1 MSAASPLPRSPVPP
15 PLRLVGDAPP
25 TPGTESV
32 APGTP
37 PGVLRSLRSDRLST
51 FRTEHEVP
59 HYGEFETPEQF
70 LELRRQAEAKGLPT
84 YILGNGSNT
93 LFLRRTVRSAVLR
106 NRLRQELRDL
116 GDGRVEVS
124 SSVPIM
130 RVLRHCE
137 QRSLTSFYFLAS
149 VPATIGGAIAM
160 NAGLGSGPTILDF
173 VESVT
178 SIEDGREVVR
188 HQHEI
193 ERRHRWTIFTG
204 VHDRLITKVVF
215 RFEPTSLEESPIRER
230 IDWARDHQDLAVPNC
245 GSVFRESWGPIL
257 RRARALPPWG
267 LRWPG
272 FRAQYSRKVNNWISC
287 RSRSSLP
294 VVILIRAVQLAHLL
308 VGRRARTEIIQV
320 R

>member
-116 GDGRVEVS
+116 GE
-124 SSVPIM
+124 
-130 RVLRHCE
+130 
-137 QRSLTSFYFLAS
+137 
-149 VPATIGGAIAM
+149 
-160 NAGLGSGPTILDF
+160 
-173 VESVT
+173 
-178 SIEDGREVVR
+178 
-188 HQHEI
+188 
-193 ERRHRWTIFTG
+193 
-204 VHDRLITKVVF
+204 
-215 RFEPTSLEESPIRER
+215 
-230 IDWARDHQDLAVPNC
+230 
-245 GSVFRESWGPIL
+245 
-257 RRARALPPWG
+257 
-267 LRWPG
+267 
-272 FRAQYSRKVNNWISC
+272 
-287 RSRSSLP
+287 
-294 VVILIRAVQLAHLL
+294 
-308 VGRRARTEIIQV
+308 GRRVACHRV
-320 R
+320 P